1 MNKYFTNYVRYF
13 QPIMSSKDGSVH
25 HYEMLLRKT
34 DGSTAFHDIQEM
46 ERNGEVPQLDLANVS
61 FAINK
66 VNKNSTSKPIAVNVS
81 SSSLMNDNFFNAL
94 CNELRA
100 CKNKSLISI
109 ELTETGHSPDIPKLR
124 EYFEILQDAGI
135 KISADDFSSG
145 FMDEKVV
152 KSLPF
157 NNIKI
162 DRNLVQGMMSSND
175 DLQRV
180 KDIISY
186 AKQNDITVTA
196 EFVDSQEILEA
207 VRGLGIDY
215 AQGFY
220 LAEPSPNMKNTNDS
234 GYTI

>member
-13 QPIMSSKDGSVH
+13 QPIMSSNDNSVH

-34 DGSTAFHDIQEM
+34 DGSTSFHDIQEM
-46 ERNGEVPQLDLANVS
+46 ERSGEIPQLDLANVS

-66 VNKNSTSKPIAVNVS
+66 INKNSTSKPIAVNVS
-81 SSSLMNDNFFNAL
+81 SSSLMNNDFFTAL

-109 ELTETGHSPDIPKLR
+109 ELTESGHSPDIPKLR

-162 DRNLVQGMMSSND
+162 DRNLVQGMMNSKE
-175 DLQRV
+175 DLERV
-180 KDIISY
+180 KSIISY

-207 VRGLGIDY
+207 VKGLGIDY

-220 LAEPSPNMKNTNDS
+220 LAEPSPNMKNASDS
-234 GYTI
+234 GYSI